1 MMKRL
6 IPILL
11 AMLLLA
17 ACGAK
22 EEVIPQQPVA
32 VVEPTTPV
40 SLYMANTSVEQQTG
54 GAVKVYVP
62 EDGTYIGMETMDD
75 KVVLVTDL
83 SKLILMDSQTG
94 ELGASI
100 KVGETISC
108 EETDFTVSDQGL
120 SYYRDDGRE
129 LVFLNTSLQQAAK
142 VEIPENISGHPC
154 VSHSNQ
160 EVYYCKD
167 KEVRALNL
175 QTGISRIIKR
185 QVCQS
190 IEIVASHLDG
200 NMLAC
205 KVIDEQGG
213 ESMLYLDP
221 TTGQT
226 LDDAN
231 QLSDLQTGVTH
242 YLVSRTE
249 GMVQQ
254 QIYGTVGGKNHTLT
268 LDKHLTAAFQ
278 LNGGYC
284 WKMEEGALVV
294 DFYDFTTGTHS
305 AQVRMVGVGEPISVA
320 ADDEYIWIL
329 AMEGQTEMLYRWD
342 PSMSATGNNH
352 SYLQPLYTREYP
364 DVQGLEQC
372 AQRAQELEDKYGIHV
387 AVGQDALAVS
397 GNYELVDEYQ
407 VPVLTEMMDQ
417 LENVLVRF
425 PDGFLQQSLAKG
437 SMSISLVRSIS
448 GDKEVVQ
455 FYEGGN
461 AYIVLAASEKVEE
474 NILHGI
480 AYIIDSHV
488 LGNSRDYDT
497 WKNLNPKGFDY
508 DYSYYV
514 YENHADSKYLT
525 DDSRAFTDAYAMTFP
540 HEDRCR
546 VFVHAMM
553 EGNESIFTTKTMQE
567 KLKRM
572 CQGIRES
579 YGYEKNGKT
588 YLWEQYLNTSLAN
601 KNS

>member
-1 MMKRL
+1 MKRL

-11 AMLLLA
+11 AILLLA

-32 VVEPTTPV
+32 VVESTAPV
-40 SLYMANTSVEQQTG
+40 SLYMANASVEQQTG

-62 EDGTYIGMETMDD
+62 EDGTYIGMGTMDD

-129 LVFLNTSLQQAAK
+129 LVFLNASLQQAAK
-142 VEIPENISGHPC
+142 VEIPEDITGHPC
-154 VSHSNQ
+154 VSHTNQ

-185 QVCQS
+185 QICQS

-205 KVIDEQGG
+205 KVIDEQGS

-268 LDKHLTAAFQ
+268 LNKHLTAAFQ

-284 WKMEEGALVV
+284 WQVEEGALVV
-294 DFYDFTTGTHS
+294 DFYDFSTGTHS

-320 ADDEYIWIL
+320 ADDQYIWIL
-329 AMEGQTEMLYRWD
+329 SMEGQTEMLYRWD

-352 SYLQPLYTREYP
+352 SYLQPLYTRDYP
-364 DVQGLEQC
+364 DTQGLEQC

-425 PDGFLQQSLAKG
+425 PEGFLQQSLAKG

-455 FYEGGN
+455 FYESGN

-525 DDSRAFTDAYAMTFP
+525 DGNRAFTDAYAMTFP

-553 EGNESIFTTKTMQE
+553 EGNESIFTTKTMQA